1 MPFVGEAVWLEA
13 HVQNDLLSRPQQDA
27 NGFERLGLVDPA
39 GLLTRFGPLAI
50 FLLAFSVAG
59 RERERGVLAL
69 ALGNTPARRTYFAA
83 KIASI
88 ATVSIVI
95 LVLPIALIGA
105 LSTATGSG
113 HTIDEAMRLAG
124 WTLVAVAYV
133 SVVSII
139 AVFICLTARS
149 VQTAFAGLLVTW
161 VVLVLA
167 ALPAASAVADW
178 RSPLPSFQ
186 QMKLVLA
193 DEAPAYSTPETGAD
207 HIGSILR
214 RYGASRESDLAAQR
228 INVRGAQ
235 LDLAERRAQEVF
247 DREIGG
253 FYDRVAAQ
261 DATYARLAWLSPA
274 VAFDVASA
282 AFAGTDF
289 SHHRQFID
297 SAESYR
303 RALVNRMNA
312 DLIPHP
318 AVDGRE
324 HTNDLALWSQVPAFE
339 YEPPPAAH
347 AVRSALSALLAL
359 GCWLLSACGL
369 GAVGAKYVAP

>member
-1 MPFVGEAVWLEA
+1 
-13 HVQNDLLSRPQQDA
+13 
-27 NGFERLGLVDPA
+27 
-39 GLLTRFGPLAI
+39 
-50 FLLAFSVAG
+50 
-59 RERERGVLAL
+59 
-69 ALGNTPARRTYFAA
+69 
-83 KIASI
+83 
-88 ATVSIVI
+88 
-95 LVLPIALIGA
+95 
-105 LSTATGSG
+105 
-113 HTIDEAMRLAG
+113 MRLAG
-124 WTLVAVAYV
+124 WTLAAVAYV

-139 AVFICLTARS
+139 AVSICVAARS

-167 ALPAASAVADW
+167 ALPAASALADW

-193 DEAPAYSTPETGAD
+193 DEAPAYWTPETGAD
-207 HIGSILR
+207 QIGSILR
-214 RYGASRESDLAAQR
+214 RYGASRESDLAEQR

-235 LDLAERRAQEVF
+235 LDLAERHAQEVF

-261 DATYARLAWLSPA
+261 DATYARLGWLSPA

-289 SHHRQFID
+289 SHHRRFID

-312 DLIPHP
+312 DLITNP

-324 HTNDLALWSQVPAFE
+324 HTNDVALWARVPAFE
-339 YEPPPAAH
+339 YEPLPVSH

-359 GCWLLSACGL
+359 GCWLFAGWWLAAL
-369 GAVGAKYVAP
+369 GARYVAP